1 MSREPPSFRSAP
13 AVGPAA
19 GHPRAGLSLL
29 EVLVAGG
36 ILVVG
41 LSSIAALLPA
51 AGSRLS
57 QASQEDRAGIVAAN
71 ARAEVANRGLAAVAV
86 FSNPARACAFGSVAT
101 ALVSNTSATSW
112 QTTTGTASAV
122 LAQRIDATRGFVLE
136 DELVYRPPTTADTPL
151 NTFVNSGTGPR
162 EYKEAISWGATLVPD
177 ASPAAAGGR
186 ATLGIAV
193 FKKAGTCQE
202 LTLTGTS
209 GAARYS
215 TGASNG
221 IADEATRKRFLAGCT
236 HVLALTNPPQWRR
249 IQASWTMPGPIV
261 VATGTE
267 QAESRQSFV
276 VLDPPLTSGST
287 LTVVGFEHLIRVD
300 QHRVTLE

>member
-1 MSREPPSFRSAP
+1 MSRKPPPFRSAP

-57 QASQEDRAGIVAAN
+57 QASQEDRAGIMAAN
-71 ARAEVANRGLAAVAV
+71 ARAEVANRGLAAVAL

-101 ALVSNTSATSW
+101 ALVSNTSATNW
-112 QTTTGTASAV
+112 QTTTGTATAV

-136 DELVYRPPTTADTPL
+136 DELIYRPPTTADTPL
-151 NTFVNSGTGPR
+151 NTFLNSGTAGPR

-177 ASPAAAGGR
+177 AFPAAAGGG

-193 FKKAGTCQE
+193 FKKPGTCQE
-202 LTLTGTS
+202 LTLAGTS
-209 GAARYS
+209 GAALFT
-215 TGASNG
+215 TGSLNG
-221 IADEATRKRFLAGCT
+221 ITDEATRKQFLAGCT
-236 HVLALTNPPQWRR
+236 YVLGLTNPPQWRR
-249 IQASWTMPGPIV
+249 IQASWTMPGPI
-261 VATGTE
+261 ASGTE
-267 QAESRQSFV
+267 QAELRQSFV
-276 VLDPPLTSGST
+276 VLDPPLTSGS
-287 LTVVGFEHLIRVD
+287 LTVVGFEYLIRVD